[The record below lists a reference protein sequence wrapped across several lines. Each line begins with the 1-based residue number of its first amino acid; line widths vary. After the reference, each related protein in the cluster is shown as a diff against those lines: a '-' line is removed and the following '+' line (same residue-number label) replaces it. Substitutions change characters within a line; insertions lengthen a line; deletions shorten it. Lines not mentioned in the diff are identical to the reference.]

1 LFASSSSW
9 QRLRK
14 TSSDWSASSAK
25 EQNRRWLQHS
35 CNLTG
40 EAILTTGVLTTKTT
54 FLSDMPFSTPTP
66 VNNGNLWHTPKMLTA
81 SGASSLLSE
90 ELTRIRGSTL
100 REKLSTL
107 PCRVARSQGPRAR
120 PISYFLCHCLF
131 VDRAERLGDVENR
144 AKPVEVAHGPPTR
157 RRRRTPT
164 SVE

>member
-1 LFASSSSW
+1 AWGSVVA
-9 QRLRK
+9 
-14 TSSDWSASSAK
+14 T
-25 EQNRRWLQHS
+25 
-35 CNLTG
+35 CLTPP
-40 EAILTTGVLTTKTT
+40 T
-54 FLSDMPFSTPTP
+54 LSEMP

-107 PCRVARSQGPRAR
+107 PCRVGRSQGPRAR

-144 AKPVEVAHGPPTR
+144 AKPVEVAHGPPTAGGDALLLPSSR
-157 RRRRTPT
+157 HRA
-164 SVE
+164 VVLAIGQVM

>member
-1 LFASSSSW
+1 
-9 QRLRK
+9 
-14 TSSDWSASSAK
+14 
-25 EQNRRWLQHS
+25 
-35 CNLTG
+35 
-40 EAILTTGVLTTKTT
+40 
-54 FLSDMPFSTPTP
+54 
-66 VNNGNLWHTPKMLTA
+66 MLTA
-81 SGASSLLSE
+81 SEVSSLLSE

-107 PCRVARSQGPRAR
+107 PCRVGRSQGPRAR

-164 SVE
+164 SVESASGSRAHHRPSDASRSVSGQTQRDQLRR